1 MRFALQ
7 LRGQRRA
14 LPEGRFLIGRG
25 DDCQLT
31 LDDPLASRVHAAL
44 LVRPG
49 RVVVEDLGSRNGVRV
64 NGERVEVSKELAIG
78 DVVRI
83 GAEDMA
89 LVDDAEEEEDD
100 PLGAS
105 TLVRSSPTQR
115 IGSFEV
121 LTQLADKALALGR
134 IDEAERI
141 LSKPLETFLAS
152 SGERPTTERSL
163 RSKGAIQDAQER
175 AAADV
180 AAVERAARYGLRLA
194 AATGKGRW
202 LDYLF
207 RLHASRGQLMQATLV
222 DELYD
227 VVRRVQGTTPSQLEA
242 YLEVLRA
249 APDKRGPSDRFL
261 IGRLEGVLALLR

>member
-7 LRGQRRA
+7 LRGQRRP

-44 LVRPG
+44 VVRPG

-64 NGERVEVSKELAIG
+64 NGERIEVSKELAIG

-89 LVDDAEEEEDD
+89 LVDDAEEEDD

-134 IDEAERI
+134 VDEAERI

-152 SGERPTTERSL
+152 GGERP
-163 RSKGAIQDAQER
+163 
-175 AAADV
+175 
-180 AAVERAARYGLRLA
+180 AVERAARYGLRLA
-194 AATGKGRW
+194 AATGRGRW

-207 RLHASRGQLMQATLV
+207 RLHANRGQLMQATLV

-227 VVRRVQGTTPSQLEA
+227 VVRRVQGTSPSQLEA

-249 APDKRGPSDRFL
+249 SPDKRGPSDRFL